1 MMGVTHERNISLTIQ
16 ASPFQNQARNQD
28 VNGNGIVDAIDVSV
42 MDAFIT
48 AKGEVN
54 VSSLNAAN
62 TQRDY
67 GYVDVNGDGRVTV
80 LDTKHVRLAA
90 AKFHNVTR
98 PMDVNNDGIITPLDV
113 LILINFINAN
123 KALALD
129 KITAGM
135 IPDADKYINVTNDN
149 EVTALDIIQII
160 NHLNAN
166 NPSGEGEITSFED
179 ADGDGKSNSRDN
191 CPGHYN
197 PDQKDTD
204 GDRTGDV
211 CDADVPASI
220 LLQSASVTNNT
231 LNVRYSNPFNTCLHL
246 FTQQGSFDQR
256 INFICQ
262 QGTNLTDT
270 ASMSQFGRLLTVG
283 EQVKV
288 CHGNDSNI
296 CSGFVTIIAQ

>member
-1 MMGVTHERNISLTIQ
+1 
-16 ASPFQNQARNQD
+16 
-28 VNGNGIVDAIDVSV
+28 

-67 GYVDVNGDGRVTV
+67 GYVDVNGDGRVTA

-90 AKFHNVTR
+90 AKFHNATR
-98 PMDVNNDGIITPLDV
+98 PMDVNNDGNITPLDV

-135 IPDADKYINVTNDN
+135 IPDADNYLNVTNDS
-149 EVTALDIIQII
+149 EVTALDIIQIV

-166 NPSGEGEITSFED
+166 NPSGEGEITSFDD
-179 ADGDGKSNSRDN
+179 ADGDGILNSRDN
-191 CPGHYN
+191 CPGHFN

-211 CDADVPASI
+211 CDADTPASI
-220 LLQSASVTNNT
+220 VLQSASVTNNT
-231 LNVRYSNPFNTCLHL
+231 LNVRYNNPFNTCLHL
-246 FTQQGSFDQR
+246 FTPQGPFDQR
-256 INFICQ
+256 INFLCD
-262 QGTNLTDT
+262 QGTNLIAT
-270 ASMSQFGRLLTVG
+270 ASMSQFGRPLTAG

-288 CHGNDSNI
+288 CNGNDSNI
-296 CSGFVTIIAQ
+296 CSGFMTIIAQ